1 MTLKGYL
8 TLAAV
13 LEREHFDY
21 DAEKAKKEIESLR
34 SELMEDVIRFNTM
47 SIDEKKQVLSV
58 LMYGE
63 KANKEESKNEE

>member
-21 DAEKAKKEIESLR
+21 DAEKAKEEIKLLR
-34 SELMEDVIRFNTM
+34 SELMEDVIRYNTL
-47 SIDEKKQVLSV
+47 SVDEKKQVLSV
-58 LMYGE
+58 MMYGE
-63 KANKEESKNEE
+63 EETKDGKCE

>member
-21 DAEKAKKEIESLR
+21 DAEKAKEEIKRLR
-34 SELMEDVIRFNTM
+34 SELMEDVIRYNTL
-47 SIDEKKQVLSV
+47 SVDEKKQVLSV
-58 LMYGE
+58 MMYGE
-63 KANKEESKNEE
+63 EENKDDKCE

>member
-21 DAEKAKKEIESLR
+21 DAEKAKKEIERLR
-34 SELMEDVIRFNTM
+34 NELMEDVIRYNTL
-47 SIDEKKQVLSV
+47 SVDEKKRVLAV
-58 LMYGE
+58 MMYGE
-63 KANKEESKNEE
+63 GETKDEKCE

>member
-21 DAEKAKKEIESLR
+21 DAKKAKKEIETLKN
-34 SELMEDVIRFNTM
+34 ELMEDVIRYNTL
-47 SIDEKKQVLSV
+47 SVDEKKRVLSV
-58 LMYGE
+58 MMYGE
-63 KANKEESKNEE
+63 EETKDDKCE

>member
-21 DAEKAKKEIESLR
+21 DREKREKEIKKLR
-34 SELMEDVIRFNTM
+34 SELMEDVIRYNTL
-47 SIDEKKQVLSV
+47 SVDEKKQVLSV
-58 LMYGE
+58 MMYGE
-63 KANKEESKNEE
+63 EETKDDNCE

>member
-21 DAEKAKKEIESLR
+21 DAEKAKEEIKRLR
-34 SELMEDVIRFNTM
+34 SELMEDVIRYNTL
-47 SIDEKKQVLSV
+47 SVDEKKQVLSV
-58 LMYGE
+58 MMYGM
-63 KANKEESKNEE
+63 EETKDDKCE

>member
-21 DAEKAKKEIESLR
+21 DAEKAKEEIKRLR
-34 SELMEDVIRFNTM
+34 SELMEDVIRYNTL
-47 SIDEKKQVLSV
+47 SVDEKKQVLSV
-58 LMYGE
+58 MMYGM
-63 KANKEESKNEE
+63 EEPKDDKCE

>member
-21 DAEKAKKEIESLR
+21 DAEKAKKEIERLR
-34 SELMEDVIRFNTM
+34 NELMEDVLRYNTL
-47 SIDEKKQVLSV
+47 SVDEKKRVLAV
-58 LMYGE
+58 MMYGE
-63 KANKEESKNEE
+63 EETKDDKCE

>member
-21 DAEKAKKEIESLR
+21 DAKKAKKEIETLT
-34 SELMEDVIRFNTM
+34 SELMEDVIRFNTL
-47 SIDEKKQVLSV
+47 SIAEKKQVLSV
-58 LMYGE
+58 LMYGM
-63 KANKEESKNEE
+63 KEETIDEKCE

>member
-21 DAEKAKKEIESLR
+21 DAKKAKEEIKRLR
-34 SELMEDVIRFNTM
+34 SELMEDVIRYNTL
-47 SIDEKKQVLSV
+47 SVDEKKQVLSV
-58 LMYGE
+58 MMYGE
-63 KANKEESKNEE
+63 EETKDDKCE

>member
-21 DAEKAKKEIESLR
+21 DAKKAKEEIKLLR
-34 SELMEDVIRFNTM
+34 SELMEDVIRYNTL
-47 SIDEKKQVLSV
+47 SVDEKKRVLAV
-58 LMYGE
+58 MMYGE
-63 KANKEESKNEE
+63 EETKDDKCE

>member
-21 DAEKAKKEIESLR
+21 DAKKAKKEIETLR
-34 SELMEDVIRFNTM
+34 SELMEDVIRYNTL
-47 SIDEKKQVLSV
+47 SVDEKKQVLAV
-58 LMYGE
+58 MMYGE
-63 KANKEESKNEE
+63 EETKDDKCE